1 MDLRDE
7 LADGSLEQKGGRD
20 RRRRHKSGSKTP
32 PHDLKTH
39 DAAQILVDVHGSGCG
54 LCDGEEDFPSG
65 AGLWSF
71 GEEADE
77 VWFWRE

>member
-20 RRRRHKSGSKTP
+20 RRRRHESGSKTP
-32 PHDLKTH
+32 PH

-54 LCDGEEDFPSG
+54 LWCLVGN
-65 AGLWSF
+65 
-71 GEEADE
+71 
-77 VWFWRE
+77 